1 MHAAVLRYF
10 LQVARDGSIR
20 RAADR
25 LNVASSA
32 VNRQILRLE
41 EELGVPL
48 FERTRDGVRLTE
60 AGQVMLGH
68 IRQTFADFDRAKAEI
83 ANLGG
88 AITGHVRIIC
98 LESLAVRFMPDI
110 TGELAAAHPGL
121 TLSVIVVEPTNAI
134 NELRSGGTDFG
145 ILFVDRRHRDI
156 EVTDSFVTAIGAVI
170 RPDHPL
176 AKRKS
181 LTLTDCANY
190 PVLTL
195 NDRWLIDAIMATEF
209 ARSGASFNTRIISNS
224 IDLMRQMILQGLG
237 IGFFTPVGFID
248 EIKRGE
254 LTHVPLAEPWLTDS
268 EIGILSARGRQ
279 QTPAARVSME
289 FIRVR
294 LLELAKRLP
303 TTVIRGQ
310 LRKHSRRKS
319 LILAPPIASHSQ
331 RHQLRRP

>member
-20 RAADR
+20 RAAER

-41 EELGVPL
+41 EELGADL

-60 AGQVMLGH
+60 AGAVILGH
-68 IRQTFADFDRAKAEI
+68 VRQTFSDFDRAKAEI

-88 AITGHVRIIC
+88 AVTGHVRIIC
-98 LESLAVRFMPDI
+98 LESLAVRFMPDV

-121 TLSVIVVEPTNAI
+121 TLSIIVVDPSQATD
-134 NELRSGGTDFG
+134 ELRSGRTDFG
-145 ILFVDRRHRDI
+145 ILFVDRRHRDV
-156 EVTDSFVTAIGAVI
+156 EVQESFITAIGAVM

-176 AKRKS
+176 GRKRMV
-181 LTLTDCANY
+181 TLTDCADY

-195 NDRWLIDAIMATEF
+195 HDRWLIDAIMATEF
-209 ARSGASFNTRIISNS
+209 ARSGANFNTRIISNS
-224 IDLMRQMILQGLG
+224 IDLMRQMILAGLG

-254 LTHVPLAEPWLTDS
+254 LVHVPLAEPWLTDS
-268 EIGILSARGRQ
+268 EIGILLPSGRTP
-279 QTPAARVSME
+279 TPAARVALE
-289 FIRVR
+289 FIRKR
-294 LLELAKRLP
+294 MLDLAQRLP
-303 TTVIRGQ
+303 QISPQGRM
-310 LRKHSRRKS
+310 RKAGKRT
-319 LILAPPIASHSQ
+319 Q
-331 RHQLRRP
+331 

>member
-41 EELGVPL
+41 EELGAAL

-60 AGQVMLGH
+60 AGEVILGH
-68 IRQTFADFDRAKAEI
+68 VRQTFADFDRAKAEI

-88 AITGHVRIIC
+88 AVTGHVRIIC
-98 LESLAVRFMPDI
+98 LESLAVRFMPEV

-121 TLSVIVVEPTNAI
+121 TLSIIVVDPSQAAE
-134 NELRSGGTDFG
+134 ELRSGRTDFG

-156 EVTDSFVTAIGAVI
+156 EVQESFITAIGAVM

-176 AKRKS
+176 ARRKQV
-181 LTLTDCANY
+181 TLTDCADY

-195 NDRWLIDAIMATEF
+195 HDRWLIDAIVATEF
-209 ARSGASFNTRIISNS
+209 ARSGASFNTRIVSNS
-224 IDLMRQMILQGLG
+224 IDLMRQMILAGLG
-237 IGFFTPVGFID
+237 VGFFTPVGFAD
-248 EIKRGE
+248 EIRRGE
-254 LTHVPLAEPWLTDS
+254 LVHVPLAEPWLTDS
-268 EIGILSARGRQ
+268 EIGILLPRGKTP
-279 QTPAARVSME
+279 TPATRVAMD
-289 FIRVR
+289 FIRMR
-294 LLELAKRLP
+294 MRELARRLP
-303 TTVIRGQ
+303 QITPQGRM
-310 LRKHSRRKS
+310 RKPNRRKS
-319 LILAPPIASHSQ
+319 AAA
-331 RHQLRRP
+331 